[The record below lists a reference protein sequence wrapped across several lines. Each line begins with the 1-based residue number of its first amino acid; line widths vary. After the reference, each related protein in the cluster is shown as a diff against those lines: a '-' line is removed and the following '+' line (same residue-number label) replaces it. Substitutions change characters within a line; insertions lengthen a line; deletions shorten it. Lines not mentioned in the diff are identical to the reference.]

1 MDKIAGE
8 IIERQTALADFD
20 HARDDFESALSSV
33 PNEALDYKPEG
44 DDYSISD
51 LVPHVTGSINMY
63 SVLLDLMKEAE
74 YREVKMAGAVSD
86 DEQVEAHKAPQA
98 SVPLS
103 EGEGHRANLETME
116 AAHDA
121 LAAKLRDLEE
131 EQYSVAASVYYPG
144 AEEPYPTRA
153 SDILDWLTDHYR
165 EHAQQVL
172 DMLDVARK

>member
-1 MDKIAGE
+1 MDEMAEG
-8 IIERQTALADFD
+8 IIERQRALADFD
-20 HARDDFESALSSV
+20 HARDDFENALSRV
-33 PNEALDYKPEG
+33 PVEALDYKPEG

-74 YREVKMAGAVSD
+74 YQEVKMAGAVSD
-86 DEQVEAHKAPQA
+86 DEQAKAHKPPQT

-103 EGEGHRANLETME
+103 EGHRINLDTME
-116 AAHDA
+116 VAHDA
-121 LAAKLRDLEE
+121 LAAKLRDLEQ
-131 EQYSVAASVYYPG
+131 EQYSAAASVYYPG

-172 DMLDVARK
+172 DTLGVRREA